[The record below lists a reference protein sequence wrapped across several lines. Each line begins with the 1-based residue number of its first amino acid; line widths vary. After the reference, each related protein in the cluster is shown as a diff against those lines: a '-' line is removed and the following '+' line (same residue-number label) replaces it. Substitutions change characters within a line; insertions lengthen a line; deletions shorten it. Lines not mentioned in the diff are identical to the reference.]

1 MENKKTTKPIDRT
14 KASNRRCVNCIHW
27 KAGAPAKTGVGWSN
41 HFQGLVT
48 PDRICP
54 KTGEG
59 VNYWNCCKQFAWDP
73 EKEYTTPMPITQP
86 EVMSDAALDPL
97 TGQPVS
103 ILAGR
108 NRLYGVLAS
117 TTAFDLLISGAIIPR
132 GCKAAKLMQD
142 GQVAVD
148 RAMIKT
154 IELAP

>member
-59 VNYWNCCKQFAWDP
+59 VNYWNCCKQFVWDP
-73 EKEYTTPMPITQP
+73 EKEYTTPMPIAQP
-86 EVMSDAALDPL
+86 EVMSDTALEPL
-97 TGQPVS
+97 IGQPVS
-103 ILAGR
+103 TLAGR
-108 NRLYGVLAS
+108 NRLYGVLTS
-117 TTAFDLLISGAIIPR
+117 TTAFDLMIGGAIIPR
-132 GCKAAKLMQD
+132 CCKAAKLMSD
-142 GQVAVD
+142 GHTAVD
-148 RAMIKT
+148 RAMVKT